1 MSWSSPAIAFRKWR
15 TEIERL
21 GILVFLYSLGREAA
35 RGFSFA
41 SDAPPVIGVST
52 TWHASVRVFTLFH
65 ELGHVLTNTSSS
77 CVEAM
82 IGHPTEDPIE
92 RWCESFAASFLMPRT
107 TIVELSKSRDTSD
120 PLSTAIWLSNKL
132 CVSPKSALLRLIETG
147 GAKWTDFRRLQFR
160 YEVKAQGSGGN
171 QNQART
177 RDVTQRDKYGSCLST
192 VHKAYEE
199 GLVGEADIR
208 TYLRMYPEELT

>member
-107 TIVELSKSRDTSD
+107 TILELFKSRNVADPLSKSIAYKGRFT
-120 PLSTAIWLSNKL
+120 TRQ
-132 CVSPKSALLRLIETG
+132 VR
-147 GAKWTDFRRLQFR
+147 QFS
-160 YEVKAQGSGGN
+160 VCGS
-171 QNQART
+171 RS
-177 RDVTQRDKYGSCLST
+177 V
-192 VHKAYEE
+192 
-199 GLVGEADIR
+199 
-208 TYLRMYPEELT
+208 